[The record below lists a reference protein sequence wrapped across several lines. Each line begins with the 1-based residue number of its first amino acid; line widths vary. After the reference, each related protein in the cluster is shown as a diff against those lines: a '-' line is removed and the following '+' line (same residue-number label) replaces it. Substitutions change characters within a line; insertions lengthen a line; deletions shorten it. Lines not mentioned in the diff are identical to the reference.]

1 MSAAEVD
8 EEVESWLKEAYAVGE
23 QRHLEEKHV

>member
-8 EEVESWLKEAYAVGE
+8 EEVEEWLKEAYAVGG
-23 QRHLEEKHV
+23 QRHLEKI